1 MTDPTV
7 TISAVLVT
15 GHDDVETSVGL
26 FVADAQDQNS
36 ENNPMQ
42 RSWRLPPSD
51 TVP

>member
-7 TISAVLVT
+7 TISAALVT

-26 FVADAQDQNS
+26 SSRMRRTKNS